1 MLFLTSWPK
10 LVCVQLWAVKQMIVP
25 SQRQIH
31 LSGALEG
38 FLSLRCREPLLKNV
52 PHVKPLAEHS
62 TASTGPFLLY
72 THILRFLW
80 THHCQRLQMEKG
92 SQIPLLVKRRKCSR
106 CIFLSFYT
114 YPQLLQT
121 VFSLHSKCNSVKVRV
136 DDRPVFCCW
145 VLRCRRYGRPPG
157 PTLSG
162 YPLER
167 PGART
172 CTPELLTPY
181 LLCRW
186 AEPKQMLQME
196 GKTKQRYLWWLHKY
210 CPGSPLCDQGMAWQW
225 FPVLGSWMSP

>member
-25 SQRQIH
+25 SQQQIH
-31 LSGALEG
+31 LSDALEG

-62 TASTGPFLLY
+62 TSSMGPFLLY
-72 THILRFLW
+72 THILSFLW

-106 CIFLSFYT
+106 RIFLSFST

-121 VFSLHSKCNSVKVRV
+121 ASSLCSKCSPVKVRV
-136 DDRPVFCCW
+136 GDRPVFCCC
-145 VLRCRRYGRPPG
+145 VLRCRRYGNPPG

-162 YPLER
+162 FPWES

-181 LLCRW
+181 LLRKW
-186 AEPKQMLQME
+186 AEPKQMALWSI
-196 GKTKQRYLWWLHKY
+196 KQNREICGGCRNTALALPCVIRGWQ
-210 CPGSPLCDQGMAWQW
+210 GSPA
-225 FPVLGSWMSP
+225 LGSWVSP